1 MPYETILRMHE
12 APLVTNARIPHS
24 RGHSDCAQSNGMAGR
39 RTPALPHD
47 NLAFADLESRPWA
60 LVDARHPIP
69 RGFCPRLEALEG
81 DLLVNECAAEPARR
95 MLAACRAAGLDPHV
109 TSAWRSRWHQARI
122 LARRLASYLRRGLP
136 PQRAWALARQ
146 FVALPGTS
154 EHELGLAIDVCS
166 RREDVR
172 AHAQVQAWLQEH
184 GWRFGFVRR
193 YPGNKAHVTG
203 VAYEPWHFR
212 YVGLDAARELH
223 RTGECLEELLA
234 RTEPLPR

>member
-12 APLVTNARIPHS
+12 APLVTNTRTSHPQ
-24 RGHSDCAQSNGMAGR
+24 GHSGRAQSNGAATR
-39 RTPALPHD
+39 RTPALPRD
-47 NLAFADLESRPWA
+47 DLVFADLESRPWA

-69 RGFCPRLEALEG
+69 RGFRPRLEALEG
-81 DLLVNECAAEPARR
+81 DFLVNACAAEPARR
-95 MLAACRAAGLDPHV
+95 MLAACRAGGLDPRV
-109 TSAWRSRWHQARI
+109 TSVWRSRWHQARI
-122 LARRLASYLRRGLP
+122 LAKRLASYLRRDLP
-136 PQRAWALARQ
+136 PHRAWTLARR

-166 RREDVR
+166 GREDVR

-212 YVGLDAARELH
+212 YVGLDVARELH

-234 RTEPLPR
+234 RTGSSPH